1 MSTATLTPAA
11 PAGAPEPQQVVERP
25 PSWRVPIT
33 LGVFALVALVAFGLG
48 ADADETS
55 TFGITLGTDPLL
67 RIPDVAL
74 PTRVTAIV
82 LSLGCVA
89 LTVVA
94 ALRVR
99 QRRKIPL
106 WVTIGFA
113 ALWLLAFLVWAIAG
127 NTISFTGLLRGTVLL
142 AVPLVFGALSGVLC
156 ERSGVI
162 NIAIE
167 GQLLAGAFLSAVVAS
182 LTDSLWLGLIAA
194 PVAGL
199 FVAILLALFTIRYFV
214 DQIIVGVVLNVLVIG
229 LTGFLYGRVLSA
241 NQDVWNQP
249 GTFGRIKIPVL
260 GDIPILGPVLFD
272 QSIIVYLMYVTVA
285 VVQVALFKTRWGL
298 RVRAVGEH
306 PTAADTVGI
315 KVNRT
320 RVKNVLLGGLVA
332 GLGGAFFTLG
342 SVGAFGREMTAGQG
356 FIALAAMI
364 FGRWSPVG
372 ALFAAL
378 LFGFANS
385 LQSILG
391 IIGTP
396 IPSEFMLMAPY
407 LATLFAVAGLVGRVR
422 APAADGQPYVKA

>member
-1 MSTATLTPAA
+1 MSTATATPAA
-11 PAGAPEPQQVVERP
+11 PAGAPEPPQVVERP

-33 LGVFALVALVAFGLG
+33 LGVFALVALVAFGFG
-48 ADADETS
+48 ADAGETS

-82 LSLGCVA
+82 LSLGCAA
-89 LTVVA
+89 LAALA
-94 ALRVR
+94 ALRVS
-99 QRRKIPL
+99 QRRKIALP
-106 WVTIGFA
+106 VTLGFA

-142 AVPLVFGALSGVLC
+142 AVPLAFGALSGVLC

-229 LTGFLYGRVLSA
+229 LTGFLYGRVLAA

-272 QSIIVYLMYVTVA
+272 QSVIVYLMYVTVA

-320 RVKNVLLGGLVA
+320 RVRNVLLGGLVA

-407 LATLFAVAGLVGRVR
+407 LATIFAVAGLVGRVR

>member
-1 MSTATLTPAA
+1 MTTPSVPSA
-11 PAGAPEPQQVVERP
+11 APEPPAVTERP

-33 LGVFALVALVAFGLG
+33 LAVFGAFALVVFGLG
-48 ADADETS
+48 ADSGQTS
-55 TFGITLGTDPLL
+55 TFGITLGSEAFEIAP
-67 RIPDVAL
+67 VEL
-74 PTRVTAIV
+74 PTRATAIV
-82 LSLGCVA
+82 LSVA
-89 LTVVA
+89 CLALAGFA
-94 ALRVR
+94 ALRVNRR
-99 QRRKIPL
+99 QRIPL

-113 ALWLLAFLVWAIAG
+113 ALWMLAFLVWAIVG
-127 NTISFTGLLRGTVLL
+127 NTVSLTGLLRGTVLL

-156 ERSGVI
+156 ERAGVI

-182 LTDSLWLGLIAA
+182 LTDSLWVGLVAA
-194 PVAGL
+194 PLAGL
-199 FVAILLALFTIRYFV
+199 LVGMLLALFAIRYVV

-229 LTGFLYGRVLSA
+229 LTGFLYGRLLA
-241 NQDVWNQP
+241 PDQDVWNQP
-249 GTFGRIKIPVL
+249 GRFDRIKIPVL
-260 GDIPILGPVLFD
+260 GDIPVLGPVLFD
-272 QSIIVYLMYVTVA
+272 QSIIVYLMYAAVV
-285 VVQVALFKTRWGL
+285 VVQVALFRTRWGL

-315 KVNRT
+315 RVNRT
-320 RVKNVLLGGLVA
+320 RVKNVLMGGAMA
-332 GLGGAFFTLG
+332 GVGGAFFTLG

-378 LFGFANS
+378 LFGFANN
-385 LQSILG
+385 LQGVLG
-391 IIGTP
+391 VIGTP

-407 LATLFAVAGLVGRVR
+407 LATIFAVAGLVGRVR

>member
-1 MSTATLTPAA
+1 MSTATATPAA
-11 PAGAPEPQQVVERP
+11 PAGAPEPTTVVERP
-25 PSWRVPIT
+25 PSWRVPIS
-33 LGVFALVALVAFGLG
+33 LGVFALFSLVVFGFG
-48 ADADETS
+48 ADDGDRS
-55 TFGITLGTDPLL
+55 TFGITLGSDPLL
-67 RIPDVAL
+67 DIPDVSL
-74 PTRVTAIV
+74 PTRSTTIV
-82 LSLGCVA
+82 LSVLLLA
-89 LTVVA
+89 LAGFA
-94 ALRVR
+94 ALRVS
-99 QRRKIPL
+99 QRRRIPL
-106 WVTIGFA
+106 PVTIGFA
-113 ALWLLAFLVWAIAG
+113 AVWMLSFLVWAIAG

-156 ERSGVI
+156 ERAGVI

-199 FVAILLALFTIRYFV
+199 MVAVLLAVFAIRYVV

-229 LTGFLYGRVLSA
+229 LTGFLYGRVLAA
-241 NQDVWNQP
+241 NQDTWNQP

-285 VVQVALFKTRWGL
+285 VVHVALFKTRWGL

-315 KVNRT
+315 KVNRI
-320 RVKNVLLGGLVA
+320 RVRNVLLGGVVA

-364 FGRWSPVG
+364 FGRWSPIG

-378 LFGFANS
+378 LFGFANA

-422 APAADGQPYVKA
+422 APAADGQPYVKG